1 MVSYQD
7 ENTSA
12 LMMVITS
19 SQWLALRMTL
29 LCSLMV
35 AAAGYGA
42 VLVAQSPGLFFLGTP
57 SRGGSR
63 KFRKGVTGTLN
74 SSIQLDRIQRKKRAA
89 APSANP

>member
-1 MVSYQD
+1 MTSFFIFVVSYQD

-42 VLVAQSPGLFFLGTP
+42 DLVAQSPGLFSWEHRAGADP
-57 SRGGSR
+57 ENSERG
-63 KFRKGVTGTLN
+63 
-74 SSIQLDRIQRKKRAA
+74 
-89 APSANP
+89 

>member
-35 AAAGYGA
+35 AAAGFGA
-42 VLVAQSPGLFFLGTP
+42 VLVAQSPGLFSWEHP
-57 SRGGSR
+57 PW
-63 KFRKGVTGTLN
+63 VNPEN
-74 SSIQLDRIQRKKRAA
+74 SEMG
-89 APSANP
+89 

>member
-42 VLVAQSPGLFFLGTP
+42 VLVAQSPGLFFFGNTEQ
-57 SRGGSR
+57 G
-63 KFRKGVTGTLN
+63 
-74 SSIQLDRIQRKKRAA
+74 RIQKIQKGGNRDT
-89 APSANP
+89 